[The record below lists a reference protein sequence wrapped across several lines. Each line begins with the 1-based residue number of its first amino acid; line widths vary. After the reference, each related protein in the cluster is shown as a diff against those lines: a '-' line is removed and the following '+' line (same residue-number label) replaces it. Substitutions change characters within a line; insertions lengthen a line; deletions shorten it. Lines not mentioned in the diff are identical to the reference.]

1 MIADHMIKVS
11 GVWYR
16 LGDKIPSVEPQ
27 IAEVA
32 KVEEKPVEVASAQ
45 PKKRG
50 RRKKTE
56 E

>member
-11 GVWYR
+11 GVWYKS
-16 LGDKIPSVEPQ
+16 GDTIPSAEPH
-27 IAEVA
+27 IAEVTK
-32 KVEEKPVEVASAQ
+32 KVVEVIPEQ